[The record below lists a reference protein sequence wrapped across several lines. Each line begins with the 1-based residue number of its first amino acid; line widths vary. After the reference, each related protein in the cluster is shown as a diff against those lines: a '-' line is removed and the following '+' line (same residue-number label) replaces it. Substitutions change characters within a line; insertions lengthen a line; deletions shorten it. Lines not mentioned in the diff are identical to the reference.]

1 MLALGRVNRIG
12 RVAAVADHAPT
23 ARYSAR
29 VISKGVIPALFLAL
43 LLGLAACGSDDSSA
57 GGDGGDSGGSEV
69 AAPGSAAG
77 ACSDETVSSA
87 PEYTEG
93 SAEVTVFTDAGDGY
107 DFTPYSGELPDG
119 TESIIPEEA
128 SVIVCMEVTASEVV
142 EGCEFNDDDSGES
155 FTEELA
161 DATYNV
167 TVLSPR
173 PVMSWSAMCSA
184 PRPATA
190 ASSPASIPAKAHASN
205 TPSPARS

>member
-1 MLALGRVNRIG
+1 M
-12 RVAAVADHAPT
+12 
-23 ARYSAR
+23 
-29 VISKGVIPALFLAL
+29 IPALFLAL